1 MVLTAPTP
9 PSGIRPVTPGHTH
22 SLRSPQRTRIVPT
35 AAPTAPGP
43 KAQYPSAATRAVVA
57 DRPTYAHAGLS
68 SREIDVLRA
77 WLYCDTKIGVAATL
91 HIALGTVNT
100 HLTRIRIKYSAV
112 GRPAPTKAALVARA
126 LQDGIVALDDL

>member
-1 MVLTAPTP
+1 MVLTAPPP
-9 PSGIRPVTPGHTH
+9 PSGIRPVTPGRTH
-22 SLRSPQRTRIVPT
+22 SLRSPLRTRIVPT
-35 AAPTAPGP
+35 TAPTAPGP
-43 KAQYPSAATRAVVA
+43 QAQYHSAATRAVVPG
-57 DRPTYAHAGLS
+57 RPAYANALLS

-77 WLYCDTKIGVAATL
+77 WLYCDSKIGVAATL

>member
-1 MVLTAPTP
+1 MVLTAPP
-9 PSGIRPVTPGHTH
+9 PPGSRPVTPGHTH
-22 SLRSPQRTRIVPT
+22 SLRTPLRTRTVPT
-35 AAPTAPGP
+35 AAPTAPVP
-43 KAQYPSAATRAVVA
+43 QAQYPYAAIRAVVPG
-57 DRPTYAHAGLS
+57 RPAYAHAGLT

-77 WLYCDTKIGVAATL
+77 WLYSDSKIGVAATL

-100 HLTRIRIKYSAV
+100 HLTRIRLKYNAV

>member
-1 MVLTAPTP
+1 MVLAAPPP
-9 PSGIRPVTPGHTH
+9 PSGIRPVAPFRAH
-22 SLRSPQRTRIVPT
+22 SLRSPVRTRIVPA
-35 AAPTAPGP
+35 AAPTGPVVQAPL
-43 KAQYPSAATRAVVA
+43 PSAASRAVA
-57 DRPTYAHAGLS
+57 PGRPVYAHAGLS

-77 WLYCDTKIGVAATL
+77 WLYCDSKIGVATTL

-100 HLTRIRIKYSAV
+100 HLTRIRLKYSAV